1 MVECRST
8 NPPPRRSGAD
18 PDLPVVLGR
27 ARAYAD
33 AARPASQTRSIFWR
47 KEDVQPLASPLVH
60 ARTCVSL
67 IDRWA
72 GPAHPVLDA
81 TTTVQLASGR
91 TASQAAAEANRRESH
106 CVSTAAPADH

>member
-27 ARAYAD
+27 ARAYED
-33 AARPASQTRSIFWR
+33 AARP
-47 KEDVQPLASPLVH
+47 EDVQPLASPLVH